1 MRILVQRVD
10 SAEIRIEDKVHASSG
25 KGLLLLVGVKNGDDE
40 QAAMYLA
47 DKVINLRI
55 FEDGNGKMNLSVS
68 DIKGDI
74 AVVSQFTLYA
84 DTSCGRRPSFSD
96 SAKPEKALRL
106 YNFFVDK
113 LKASGLNIC
122 EGVFGEHMVVR
133 LENNGPATFII
144 EK

>member
-1 MRILVQRVD
+1 MRILLQRVD
-10 SAEIRIEDKVHASSG
+10 STEIRIEDKVHASSG

-40 QAAMYLA
+40 QTALYLA

-84 DTSCGRRPSFSD
+84 DTSCGRRPGFSD

-113 LKASGLNIC
+113 LKESGLNVSG
-122 EGVFGEHMVVR
+122 GVFGEHMVIR